1 VARRAVVSSNQTRAR
16 QQAWRQT
23 KRRHRANRSR
33 FVPPWLTEAFCEKPS
48 NASASCIFLCPT
60 RVLFIHH
67 LASYSSLPM
76 ALLLPNKLMSAH
88 SATTQESDPSALP
101 LALVKMKSPPL
112 LPSLSARAQIAS
124 CASMTKSFLAK
135 AFPSPRRKLWGFQ
148 SSPTG
153 VDDPAEASM
162 ASDDQEDSEAAR
174 GEVCEIIVVAIQ
186 KVTDSGASEQPEQ
199 HSPVGPG
206 RLHRSSIWGSAKWSQ
221 SQLPRPHRMA
231 CSVRSGATT
240 KVSAQPERC
249 DNEFV
254 FDEKFVFERRENDAQ
269 YHEVAIE
276 VSSVAP
282 GFGKKHRLGQ
292 LAVDLDAAFAA
303 QAAGPIYGRRALES
317 ESADGSAADVEIH
330 YVLHRLVV
338 KNATAAEAS
347 RVLTRSSTSLNDDDD
362 MDACGQIFPD
372 LWYLC

>member
-1 VARRAVVSSNQTRAR
+1 VQ
-16 QQAWRQT
+16 
-23 KRRHRANRSR
+23 
-33 FVPPWLTEAFCEKPS
+33 
-48 NASASCIFLCPT
+48 
-60 RVLFIHH
+60 
-67 LASYSSLPM
+67 
-76 ALLLPNKLMSAH
+76 
-88 SATTQESDPSALP
+88 
-101 LALVKMKSPPL
+101 
-112 LPSLSARAQIAS
+112 
-124 CASMTKSFLAK
+124 
-135 AFPSPRRKLWGFQ
+135 
-148 SSPTG
+148 
-153 VDDPAEASM
+153 
-162 ASDDQEDSEAAR
+162 
-174 GEVCEIIVVAIQ
+174 
-186 KVTDSGASEQPEQ
+186 
-199 HSPVGPG
+199 
-206 RLHRSSIWGSAKWSQ
+206 SAKWSQ